1 MFSKKQ
7 NLSKK
12 SEDVK
17 KSAGKVVDPKRDT
30 PTRAKHLRI
39 FLDNAE
45 IYEIIPFFEAYYS
58 HIFYIVYDAFITAE
72 INLRQKGAH
81 KAQREELEAVLYLFE
96 KILIYL
102 PEHLGRKWQYHSVG
116 RLMSKLLHPGNS
128 WKLLKREAMRLFI
141 LWYQVVGEVAGES
154 LHAMFATLVPG
165 FPSPYQGLGLTALA
179 AMTPDTQDGPINP
192 AEICPLIP
200 PQSGERLRASPD
212 TDLTRIFLDVLME
225 LMVSQ
230 VPLIEWKELK
240 VERQK
245 RCLEFLFDKFKAYYM
260 PNIFPEFNWTMSLYD
275 PSLKLP
281 EVRKFR
287 PAFIDTG
294 DGNKKIDPMLS
305 CRVVVI
311 KWVAQYTHLIRNG
324 AHGSSGTLAA
334 SNLGLNGTMDVSS
347 PVQALNLSGN
357 DKDFPNHQ
365 PINPINAFEDPV
377 RSAHEGAIV
386 REVLYSSRENVNFV
400 HEVYRQAFLLSFS
413 HSPAIKKVITVYKDW
428 IQMNVLELP
437 PFLLEPLHVDK
448 ERDELDHA
456 MSGRLSA
463 DSASGYR
470 LRNDS
475 YLGAIHKE
483 HLAVRAGLQNVLQI
497 FITNAANVFLLEIS
511 PEYPILLEEQV
522 EMCKRVLNIY
532 RYMVMNVKMDAR
544 TWEQLLFILLQITQ
558 LTMPESPPRRR
569 EDTLGGRLAQAIFQ
583 TLIVTWIKAN
593 LYVVVSPELW
603 DQFLE
608 VLSSLTLWEEL
619 IREWAKTMETLTR
632 VLARQVYHLDL
643 NDLPLDRLSERA
655 AKKRRGQRAP
665 QDLKSSPAVKS
676 AMPVSESHN
685 LPGPDDSSGAGSLV
699 GVPSQFRRQGSPYP
713 RRKRVCSEN
722 EYKSTSHERRRQHVR
737 KHLPGQLRRTMSD
750 GNIKQPLLPF
760 ESRRRHRSAESLYNC
775 SRSDS
780 EGVASRSCSPAPSSG
795 LECTSMKDSPMQLDH
810 DAMSEGGLS
819 DQLSSHTMHSNT
831 HSHHESPRS
840 VIAGGSVEG
849 WLPDVAVVLWRR
861 MLGALGNINT
871 IADTVIHAQIYKY
884 LIELYEIMVRIR
896 NNQGVSLDNNFT
908 PPSPEF
914 VPPFTI
920 FAPWCFRALALPEA
934 YQRGKLYA
942 LRLLCLLTCRPH
954 DTELSKTHLVQFYKV
969 LHQGLTGPK
978 LDVMNTLIK
987 FTGPRFFSLM
997 LPGYTAYIL
1006 DFLFAANCIISTTD
1020 LKGVPRTEATSV
1032 VGALLS
1038 FPSILSDIPLLLPN
1052 DHELSLISSADV
1064 KDQIIGVLLKS
1075 GKKEPA
1081 GLARCISLSSLG
1093 IFVYSELIHGSF
1105 HPKIKE
1111 AIQVLLTAL
1120 RFNNKAVAQIAS
1132 DMLLLLADH
1141 VKNFLDFYPE
1151 VPKKI
1156 VEVLARTLISL
1167 TPRGEA
1173 GVSEDEKRLLLSLLF
1188 CLGEWCMR
1196 IPNFILTQ
1204 PQEDGKSLL
1213 YHVFGALQ
1221 QASDPGLSSPSP
1233 VGPDHQVRREA
1244 RQFEGFPNA
1253 TREGY
1258 VNAAKAV
1265 LSPAVMVSD
1274 FDPNIHVDNTK
1285 EGYMSANTSPLKS
1298 ASKSRSG
1305 SRENLSE
1312 PKHPRLTVSSP
1323 DHDSNIP
1330 VRLAAKTILS
1340 HLVNHL
1346 FHFPMSNG
1354 PSNLSSLVSECDDIP
1369 NLPSDELTMDVFKQP
1384 NIQFFVIN
1392 NTTLLSLVE
1401 LPQMEESQS
1410 LREIQSSNSQVR
1422 IILRDI
1428 SGKFC
1433 WDSSALYGL
1442 TKSKNG
1448 HNELDYSKITAP
1460 MDLNSAGAKNLGV
1473 HRQAMRRRNETVLPS
1488 NENTADDMDNLDDL
1502 LQYIGHTSPECK
1514 EAMGRP
1520 LNAVSASKF
1529 LDNEIESDVISGV
1542 LNQRTIEQDHLKRLV
1557 SDHEFAG
1564 AQEMPPAVGTEEC
1577 SPLFQQSRRLFN
1589 HLGLS
1594 SWDQRPNVHLVK
1606 KNERLLRELKNL
1618 DAKRNREAHKIA
1630 VVYVG
1635 EGQEDKQSILSN
1647 ACGSQAYEEFVS
1659 GLAWE
1664 VELESHTGFMG
1675 GLQKSKTTGETAPYY
1690 ATSFVEVM
1698 FHVATRMP
1706 SNSEECMLQKT
1717 RHIGNDEIHIVW
1729 SEHWRDYRRG
1739 ILPTEFCDV
1748 LIVIYPLKNR
1758 LFRIQVSRKPEVP
1771 YFGPLFNEMIVG
1783 QRVLPGLIRATA
1795 INASRAKRSMLTYYQ
1810 THYEERFKSLESI
1823 IANHKDKSTFEEF
1836 ITQVYSPAPLMNLFQ
1851 YSATSSRPMSLI
1863 GSSSLG
1869 SQHLPHVLLD
1879 TNHQTSPQN
1888 ANSHQFSNGHSSDFR
1903 PRTKTES
1910 GAAHPPS
1917 PGSHSPHLMP
1927 LNNNYEEETSPKQTI
1942 KQKLTFKASLPG
1954 TSSKRPL
1961 AIKEEQNNLAREAS
1975 PPQTSFPTRK
1985 R

>member
-1 MFSKKQ
+1 MFSKKP

-39 FLDNAE
+39 FLDNADLH
-45 IYEIIPFFEAYYS
+45 EIIPFFEAYYS

-96 KILIYL
+96 KILLYL

-141 LWYQVVGEVAGES
+141 LWYQVLGDVAGEP

-179 AMTPDTQDGPINP
+179 AMTPDTQDGPVNP

-200 PQSGERLRASPD
+200 PQSGERWRTSPD
-212 TDLTRIFLDVLME
+212 TDLTRIFLEVLLE
-225 LMVSQ
+225 LVVSQ
-230 VPLIEWKELK
+230 VPLIEWKENK
-240 VERQK
+240 SERQK
-245 RCLEFLFDKFKAYYM
+245 RCLDFLFDKFKAYYM
-260 PNIFPEFNWTMSLYD
+260 PHIFPEFNWNMSLYN
-275 PSLKLP
+275 PSLNLP

-294 DGNKKIDPMLS
+294 DGTKKMDPMLS

-311 KWVAQYTHLIRNG
+311 KWVAQYTHITRSG
-324 AHGSSGTLAA
+324 AMGSSGTLAA
-334 SNLGLNGTMDVSS
+334 SNLGLNGTMDVLQSG
-347 PVQALNLSGN
+347 LNLSMSE
-357 DKDFPNHQ
+357 KDTSFQVEHMSLSP
-365 PINPINAFEDPV
+365 FEDNVRNSLEGNMV
-377 RSAHEGAIV
+377 RS
-386 REVLYSSRENVNFV
+386 VLYANRENVDFV

-428 IQMNVLELP
+428 IQMNVVELP

-448 ERDELDHA
+448 ERDELDYA
-456 MSGRLSA
+456 MTGKLSA
-463 DSASGYR
+463 DMADPNDSGYR

-632 VLARQVYHLDL
+632 VLARQVYQLDL

-655 AKKRRGQRAP
+655 AKKRRGQRGGP
-665 QDLKSSPAVKS
+665 QDLKYSSSSIKQPVT
-676 AMPVSESHN
+676 PVSEVHPPI
-685 LPGPDDSSGAGSLV
+685 LDDSSGAGSL
-699 GVPSQFRRQGSPYP
+699 GGAPQTQFRRQGSPYP
-713 RRKRVCSEN
+713 RRKRISSET
-722 EYKSTSHERRRQHVR
+722 EYKSSPNERRQHQHVR
-737 KHLPGQLRRTMSD
+737 FYPTNLRRSMSE
-750 GNIKQPLLPF
+750 GYIKQPPTQLIGEYNFHL
-760 ESRRRHRSAESLYNC
+760 ESKRRHRSVESMYTY
-775 SRSDS
+775 SRSESD
-780 EGVASRSCSPAPSSG
+780 GVGSRSCSPAPSSG

-810 DAMSEGGLS
+810 DTISEGGLS
-819 DQLSSHTMHSNT
+819 DQLSHHTIHSST
-831 HSHHESPRS
+831 HHEPRS
-840 VIAGGSVEG
+840 VMSGGAVKG

-861 MLGALGNINT
+861 MLGALGNINH

-884 LIELYEIMVRIR
+884 LIELHEIMVKIR

-908 PPSPEF
+908 PPPPDF

-920 FAPWCFRALALPEA
+920 FAPWCCKALALPEA

-954 DTELSKTHLVQFYKV
+954 DTPLSKTHLVQFYKV
-969 LHQGLTGPK
+969 LHEGLTGSK

-987 FTGPRFFSLM
+987 YTGPRFFSLM

-1006 DFLFAANCIISTTD
+1006 DFLFAANCTISTSE

-1032 VGALLS
+1032 VGALLA
-1038 FPSILSDIPLLLPN
+1038 FPSILEDIPLLLPN
-1052 DHELSLISSADV
+1052 SHELSLISSADV

-1156 VEVLARTLISL
+1156 VEVLAKTLISL

-1173 GVSEDEKRLLLSLLF
+1173 GVNEDEKRLLLSLLF

-1196 IPNFILTQ
+1196 IPHFILTQ

-1213 YHVFGALQ
+1213 YHVFEALQ
-1221 QASDPGLSSPSP
+1221 QACDPGPQGAP
-1233 VGPDHQVRREA
+1233 EIQVRR
-1244 RQFEGFPNA
+1244 GNGHSNTS
-1253 TREGY
+1253 TREGF
-1258 VNAAKAV
+1258 VTAAKAV

-1285 EGYMSANTSPLKS
+1285 EGYMSNNTSPLKS
-1298 ASKSRSG
+1298 SKSRSG
-1305 SRENLSE
+1305 SQEALSIIQV
-1312 PKHPRLTVSSP
+1312 RSP

-1330 VRLAAKTILS
+1330 VRLAAKTVLS

-1354 PSNLSSLVSECDDIP
+1354 AANLSSLVAECDDIP
-1369 NLPSDELTMDVFKQP
+1369 GLGTDELCMDVFQQP
-1384 NIQFFVIN
+1384 NIQLFILN
-1392 NTTLLSLVE
+1392 NTTLMSLVE
-1401 LPQMEESQS
+1401 LPLMENVNSVQ
-1410 LREIQSSNSQVR
+1410 EIQTSSCQVR
-1422 IILRDI
+1422 LILRDI
-1428 SGKFC
+1428 SGKFS
-1433 WDSSALYGL
+1433 WDSCAMNGL
-1442 TKSKNG
+1442 TKSPNG
-1448 HNELDYSKITAP
+1448 IIEMDYSKLAQMVLRSSTGSKS
-1460 MDLNSAGAKNLGV
+1460 NVS
-1473 HRQAMRRRNETVLPS
+1473 HQAMRRRNETVLPTQ
-1488 NENTADDMDNLDDL
+1488 ENAAEDMDNLDDL
-1502 LQYIGHTSPECK
+1502 LQYISHTSPECK
-1514 EAMGRP
+1514 EEVGRP
-1520 LNAVSASKF
+1520 LNAVPTTTLF
-1529 LDNEIESDVISGV
+1529 ENEVESDVISGV
-1542 LNQRTIEQDHLKRLV
+1542 MSQRTLEQDHVKKLAPELTYSAHPEV
-1557 SDHEFAG
+1557 
-1564 AQEMPPAVGTEEC
+1564 PPQLEENQDYP
-1577 SPLFQQSRRLFN
+1577 SVFQQCRRLFS

-1594 SWDQRPNVHLVK
+1594 SWEQRPNVHLMK

-1618 DAKRNREAHKIA
+1618 DAKRCREAHKIA
-1630 VVYVG
+1630 VVFVG

-1647 ACGSQAYEEFVS
+1647 ASGSQAYEEFVS

-1664 VELESHTGFMG
+1664 VELETHTGFMG

-1690 ATSFVEVM
+1690 ATSFLEVM

-1706 SNSEECMLQKT
+1706 SLSEESMLQKT

-1748 LIVIYPLKNR
+1748 LIVIYPLKNK

-1795 INASRAKRSMLTYYQ
+1795 INASRAKRSMLTFYQ
-1810 THYEERFKSLESI
+1810 SHYEERSKALENI
-1823 IANHKDKSTFEEF
+1823 IANHKDKTTFEEF
-1836 ITQVYSPAPLMNLFQ
+1836 ITQVFSPAPLTNLFQ
-1851 YSATSSRPMSLI
+1851 YSGSSSRPASLI

-1869 SQHLPHVLLD
+1869 SQHLPNVLLD
-1879 TNHQTSPQN
+1879 GNQPGTSPNQ
-1888 ANSHQFSNGHSSDFR
+1888 SHMFSSSHADIR
-1903 PRTKTES
+1903 PRTKTEGGGGGLS
-1910 GAAHPPS
+1910 S
-1917 PGSHSPHLMP
+1917 PANHHSPHFLA
-1927 LNNNYEEETSPKQTI
+1927 LNNNYDEETSPKQTI

-1954 TSSKRPL
+1954 GSAKRPL
-1961 AIKEEQNNLAREAS
+1961 AIKEEDDLVSRQAS
-1975 PPQTSFPTRK
+1975 PPSYPTRK